1 MKQVTTAGPNGYAL
15 DENGRI
21 GKFITVE
28 QIAAIQREQ
37 QNQRDKR
44 HFSFAHM
51 RHIRDITDNL
61 SNKQCGYILMLQ
73 PYLQMKS
80 NTIVDPGRDETPLGK
95 AGIAEALG
103 VTAQTAGTIIK
114 SLIQD
119 DVLTVTPS
127 GNYRMND
134 RYHFRKRIREGKNIL
149 VKTFFTTLK
158 ELKLKPAELG
168 ALYKLLPYI
177 HYETNMVCA
186 DPFEV
191 DPAEIRFLNAK
202 QIAGIIGLDDK
213 KTLHILKA
221 LKKAEVMAE
230 TTRYSKD
237 ARVKFITLNPTIFTR
252 QSGQPDASLMAMFM
266 SQEETRDIQ

>member
-1 MKQVTTAGPNGYAL
+1 MKQVTTAGSNGYAR

-28 QIAAIQREQ
+28 QLAAIEREQ
-37 QNQRDKR
+37 QKQRDKR

-51 RHIRDITDNL
+51 RNIREITDNL
-61 SNKQCGYILMLQ
+61 PNKQCGYILMLQ

-80 NTIVDPGRDETPLGK
+80 NTLVDPGRDEAPLDK
-95 AGIAEALG
+95 AGIAKALG
-103 VTAQTAGTIIK
+103 VTPKTAGTVIN
-114 SLIQD
+114 SLIED
-119 DVLTVTPS
+119 DVLSVTPN

-186 DPFEV
+186 DPFED
-191 DPAEIRFLNAK
+191 DPAEIRFLSAK
-202 QIAGIIGLDDK
+202 QIAEVIGLDDK

-221 LKKAEVMAE
+221 LKKAEVLAE

-237 ARVKFITLNPTIFTR
+237 ARVKFVTLNPTIFTR

-266 SQEETRDIQ
+266 AQEETKDAH